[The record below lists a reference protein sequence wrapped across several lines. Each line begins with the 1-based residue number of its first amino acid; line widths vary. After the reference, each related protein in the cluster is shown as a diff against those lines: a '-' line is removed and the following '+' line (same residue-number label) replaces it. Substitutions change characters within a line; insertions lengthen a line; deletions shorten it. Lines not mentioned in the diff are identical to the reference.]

1 MKETEP
7 PNRRFPS
14 ELYRVLA
21 VASTWGFAF
30 SSTYLLPKFL
40 DRSLGATPSE
50 IGLVVGSFGWATVA
64 IAPHAGALVDRW
76 PLRRLMFLG
85 ALGTALTSFGL
96 ASVGEV
102 GPLLYLLRLAQ
113 AYAHALT
120 FTAVGVAVASL
131 APAERL
137 SQALGLSG
145 ASMLVMNALSPAVL
159 EPIADRFGWSA
170 AFTLA
175 GAMSL
180 VSCALCLR
188 LPAIR
193 VGSATPSRRRV
204 PGFLELLER
213 PLARDFALISAIAG
227 LAFGTMVTFEPP
239 LALSLGRTQVRG
251 FFIAYAV
258 GAISVRLGIGHLPDR
273 LGRHR
278 VAVVTF
284 ALYAL
289 VVASVGFVPAWLL
302 DAAGLGFGIAH
313 GLFYPSLNAIA
324 VTGVAPH
331 EQGRIL
337 ALFTG
342 AFYLGFAGPSLLGPL
357 AEAAGYRA
365 VFWVVAA
372 VTAGGVVKLARSRAL
387 GGGGAW
393 RPSLA
398 RDAAGG
404 AVATSGFVEQ
414 DRV

>member
-1 MKETEP
+1 MKDTEP
-7 PNRRFPS
+7 PSRRFPA
-14 ELYRVLA
+14 EFFRVLV

-40 DRSLGATPSE
+40 DQRLGATPSE
-50 IGLVVGSFGWATVA
+50 IGLAVGLFGWATVA
-64 IAPHAGALVDRW
+64 IAPHAGALLDRW
-76 PLRRLMFLG
+76 SVRRVMVVG
-85 ALGTALTSFGL
+85 ALGTAFASFGL
-96 ASVGEV
+96 ALVSEV
-102 GPLLYLLRLAQ
+102 GPLLYLLRFAQ
-113 AYAHALT
+113 AYAHALA

-131 APAERL
+131 APPERL

-159 EPIADRFGWSA
+159 EPIADRFGWPMT
-170 AFTLA
+170 FTVA
-175 GAMSL
+175 GGVAL
-180 VSCALCLR
+180 VSCLLGLR

-193 VGSATPSRRRV
+193 VESETPSRLR
-204 PGFLELLER
+204 PSFFELLR
-213 PLARDFALISAIAG
+213 LPLARDFALISAIAG

-258 GAISVRLGIGHLPDR
+258 GAISMRLGVGHLPDR

-278 VAVVTF
+278 VAVATF

-289 VVASVGFVPAWLL
+289 VVASVGFAPVWLL
-302 DAAGLGFGIAH
+302 EVAGLGFGIAH

-324 VTGVAPH
+324 VTGVAPE

-365 VFWVVAA
+365 VFWLVAA
-372 VTAGGVVKLARSRAL
+372 VTAAGVVKLARSQAL
-387 GGGGAW
+387 GGRAW
-393 RPSLA
+393 RPRLA
-398 RDAAGG
+398 PDSDRDPLT
-404 AVATSGFVEQ
+404 TSGFAEQ